1 MRVAISGFGRIGRV
15 IFKIALDRKI
25 NIVAINDPH
34 GAESARYLL
43 EHDSIYGKYNK
54 KINTKGNNLIV
65 NNKKILVLSERDPS
79 KLPWKKLKV
88 DLVIDSTGAFN
99 EKKDLSKHISS
110 GAKKVIVTAP
120 SKNPDITIVPGVNDK
135 MLKKSDKIISVAS
148 CTTNC
153 LATVTKVLNDK
164 FGVKN
169 ELMTTIHAYTDSQ
182 NMLDSANKNVRRGR
196 AGGLNLIPTTTGAS
210 VAVEAVLPSLKGKIS
225 GLAVRAPLAI
235 VSLIDVVAELK
246 KKAELKKIKS
256 AFKEAS
262 KKKMKGIL
270 DYTEEELVS
279 SDFIADPHSAIVD
292 GKSIQIEG
300 NLVKV
305 LAWYDNEVGYSN
317 RVVDVIKMLNWE

>member
-1 MRVAISGFGRIGRV
+1 MRIAISGFGRIGRA

-34 GAESARYLL
+34 GAESAAYLL
-43 EHDSIYGKYNK
+43 KYDSVYGRYNK
-54 KINTKGNNLIV
+54 KIIIKGNNLII
-65 NNKKILVLSERDPS
+65 NNKKILVLGERDPS

-99 EKKDLSKHISS
+99 TKENLIKHIRA

-120 SKNPDITIVPGVNDK
+120 SKDPDITVVPGVNDNK
-135 MLKKSDKIISVAS
+135 LKKSHKIISVAS

-153 LATVTKVLNDK
+153 LAVVTKVLNDK

-182 NMLDSANKNVRRGR
+182 SMLDSANKSARRGR
-196 AGGLNLIPTTTGAS
+196 AGNLNLIPTTTGAS
-210 VAVEAVLPSLKGKIS
+210 IAVEAVLPSLKGKIS

-246 KKAELKKIKS
+246 KTADLAKIKS

-270 DYTEEELVS
+270 DYTEDELVS
-279 SDFIADPHSAIVD
+279 SDFIGDSHSAIVD

-305 LAWYDNEVGYSN
+305 LAWYDNEFGYSN
-317 RVVDVIKMLNWE
+317 KVIDVVKMIGK